1 LYRYDFTPTEEE
13 KSVVLKMFSNDLVI
27 PKNFISIEHYK
38 TKTNP
43 QTTQFCD
50 KLCVDDSL
58 ALLLGQW
65 THLSLSQN
73 DPEPDST
80 FSSFINSTVCS
91 NNEDEVINNTSE
103 KKPMSILVL
112 PEPKND
118 TTRDTTFTDTDENSL
133 LNTTCSS
140 ITPNTSIEVSINAS
154 NDNKNGESEGK
165 S

>member
-1 LYRYDFTPTEEE
+1 
-13 KSVVLKMFSNDLVI
+13 MVI
-27 PKNFISIEHYK
+27 PKNFVSIEHYK

-65 THLSLSQN
+65 TRLSLSQN
-73 DPEPDST
+73 DPEPNST

-91 NNEDEVINNTSE
+91 NNESELLDNTSE
-103 KKPMSILVL
+103 EKPMSILVL

-133 LNTTCSS
+133 LNTTCSL
-140 ITPNTSIEVSINAS
+140 ITPNTSTEALINES
-154 NDNKNGESEGK
+154 NDSKNGQSEGK
-165 S
+165 